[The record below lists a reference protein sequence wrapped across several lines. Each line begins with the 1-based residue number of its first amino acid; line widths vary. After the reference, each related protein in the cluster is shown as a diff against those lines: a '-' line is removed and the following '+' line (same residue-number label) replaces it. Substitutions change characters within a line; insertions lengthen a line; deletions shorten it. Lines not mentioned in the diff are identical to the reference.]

1 MSKEKSPGLRVIM
14 VTPNFYPYIGGAE
27 KQALELS
34 KTLASMGVGVLVV
47 TRRTGDLPAAETVEG
62 IEVRR
67 IFAAG
72 SGVVNALTF
81 LASCLVFLSWR
92 CFAYDVIHVHLAG
105 SPALAACL
113 AGLIFRKR
121 VFVKVGGGRGI
132 GEIAQSSRSW
142 TGGLKL
148 MLLRLFRPRFIAVTE
163 DLKEEMAE
171 FGIGE
176 GARVIPN
183 GVDIDRYRPATD
195 EEKRSAR
202 EGLGWPEGLCFLYV
216 GRLAPEK
223 RLEDF
228 LEAFSRGAGGE
239 ERPAFCV
246 FVGSGSERERLRL
259 RADELGL
266 RDRVRIVPPTG
277 EIDRFYAAADIFV
290 LPSVSEGL
298 SNALLEAMSA
308 GLALLGSRVGG
319 TKEAVTKETG
329 TLFKSGD
336 VAGLTAAVSRYVS
349 RPELAMEQGRAARKT
364 AVERYSLKRVA
375 ERYME
380 IYT

>member
-1 MSKEKSPGLRVIM
+1 M

-34 KTLASMGVGVLVV
+34 KTLASMGARVLVV
-47 TRRTGDLPAAETVEG
+47 TRRTGGLPATEIIEG

-81 LASCLVFLSWR
+81 MTSCFLFLSR
-92 CFAYDVIHVHLAG
+92 RSFACDVIHVHLAG

-113 AGLIFRKR
+113 AGFLFRKR

-132 GEIAQSSRSW
+132 GEIALSSRSW
-142 TGGLKL
+142 TGRIKL
-148 MLLRLFRPRFIAVTE
+148 MLLRLFRPSFIAVTA

-176 GARVIPN
+176 GVCVIPN
-183 GVDIDRYRPATD
+183 GVDTDRYRPATE
-195 EEKRSAR
+195 EEKRRAR
-202 EGLGWPEGLCFLYV
+202 EGLGLPSGLCFLYV

-228 LEAFSRGAGGE
+228 LEAFSRAGSVKEGAS
-239 ERPAFCV
+239 FCV
-246 FVGSGSERERLRL
+246 FVGAGSERERLHRHAEKLGLGERL
-259 RADELGL
+259 R
-266 RDRVRIVPPTG
+266 IVSPTG
-277 EIDRFYAAADIFV
+277 EIDRFYAAADVFV

-308 GLALLGSRVGG
+308 GLAALGSRVGG
-319 TKEAVTKETG
+319 TKEAVTKEAG
-329 TLFKSGD
+329 TLFAPGD
-336 VAGLTAAVSRYVS
+336 VAGLTDAVSLYVS
-349 RPELAMEQGRAARKT
+349 RPELALEHGRAARKT
-364 AVERYSLKRVA
+364 VLERYSLKRVA